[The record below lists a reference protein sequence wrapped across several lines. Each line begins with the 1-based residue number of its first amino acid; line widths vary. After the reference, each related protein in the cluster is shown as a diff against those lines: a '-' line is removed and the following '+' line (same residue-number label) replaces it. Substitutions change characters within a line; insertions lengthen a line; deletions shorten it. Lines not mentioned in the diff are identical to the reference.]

1 MLPFI
6 VGAVLA
12 ACGLA
17 FVLLPLLAGPSQLPP
32 SHVADD
38 RNPAR
43 ANHAVDAGGGTP
55 GITAVE
61 VLREIE
67 FDRATGKLSDADY
80 GTLKSTYTARALAEL
95 RSPASLD
102 TNARAG
108 ADPSGQGLRRVCA
121 MCAATSPPD
130 AIYCA
135 RCAHYLARA
144 CPACHGPVTLPAARY
159 CSWCGGR
166 LAARERRTPDRR
178 KETTPSRT
186 VPALSWNGG

>member
-1 MLPFI
+1 MRIVTLSLF
-6 VGAVLA
+6 VGALLA

-17 FVLLPLLAGPSQLPP
+17 FVLLPLLAGPSQTPP
-32 SHVADD
+32 WLSAGD

-43 ANHAVDAGGGTP
+43 ANPSPDVGGSTP

-80 GTLKSTYTARALAEL
+80 DTLKSTYTARALAEL
-95 RSPASLD
+95 RAPAPRGTNGQPGAD
-102 TNARAG
+102 TNG
-108 ADPSGQGLRRVCA
+108 HGPRRVCA

-135 RCAHYLARA
+135 RCAHYLARE
-144 CPACHGPVTLPAARY
+144 CPTCRGPVTLPAARY
-159 CSWCGGR
+159 CGWCGTR
-166 LAARERRTPDRR
+166 LAARG
-178 KETTPSRT
+178 TTRAPPPPTAEVQSAR
-186 VPALSWNGG
+186 G

>member
-1 MLPFI
+1 MLPLI

-17 FVLLPLLAGPSQLPP
+17 FVLLPLLVGPARLPSSP
-32 SHVADD
+32 VAVG

-43 ANHAVDAGGGTP
+43 WNQSVDLEDTTS

-95 RSPASLD
+95 RAPVPRGANGQPGTD
-102 TNARAG
+102 TNG
-108 ADPSGQGLRRVCA
+108 HGPRRVCA

-135 RCAHYLARA
+135 RCAHYLARE
-144 CPACHGPVTLPAARY
+144 CPTCRGPVTLPAARY

-166 LAARERRTPDRR
+166 LAARGPTRAPQPPTAEAQSAR
-178 KETTPSRT
+178 
-186 VPALSWNGG
+186 G

>member
-1 MLPFI
+1 M
-6 VGAVLA
+6 
-12 ACGLA
+12 
-17 FVLLPLLAGPSQLPP
+17 
-32 SHVADD
+32 
-38 RNPAR
+38 
-43 ANHAVDAGGGTP
+43 
-55 GITAVE
+55 E

-80 GTLKSTYTARALAEL
+80 GTLKSAYTARALAEL

-108 ADPSGQGLRRVCA
+108 AGASGQGLRRVCA

-166 LAARERRTPDRR
+166 LAAREENARQEKGDNPIPYCPCAVVARRVGATHASPLDVSPPVR
-178 KETTPSRT
+178 S
-186 VPALSWNGG
+186 SH